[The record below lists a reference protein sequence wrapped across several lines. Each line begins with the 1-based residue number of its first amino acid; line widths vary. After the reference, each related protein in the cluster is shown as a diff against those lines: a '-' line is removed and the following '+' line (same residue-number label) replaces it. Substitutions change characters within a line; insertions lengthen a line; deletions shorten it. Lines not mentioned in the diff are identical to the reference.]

1 VVEGIPLSVTPA
13 VAPAVS
19 LDLRPLDAEV
29 ADSRPIVAAEPPFYS
44 LHLWRAGTLVS
55 HFQPVGH
62 WQTLARF
69 EEHLKPMM
77 RGLLAE
83 RG

>member
-1 VVEGIPLSVTPA
+1 

-19 LDLRPLDAEV
+19 LDLRPLDIDI
-29 ADSRPIVAAEPPFYS
+29 ADKRPIVAAEPPFYS
-44 LHLWRAGTLVS
+44 LHLWRDGTLVS

-69 EEHLKPMM
+69 EDHLRPMM
-77 RGLLAE
+77 KGLFEE
-83 RG
+83 RA